1 MQKYKFTEEQMKDR
15 NKSIDTPFNK
25 FDIKI
30 LKYIAKFDEVKFDD
44 IKKFFSKI
52 EGVEYHISKLS
63 KNLLISSG
71 SIKNEHTGALRPNN
85 IYSITSLG
93 KARLQEY
100 KSINREKRWV
110 YFFKSVFIPIIVAI
124 TTTVITTMLLG

>member
-30 LKYIAKFDEVKFDD
+30 LKYIDKFDEIKLDD
-44 IKKFFSKI
+44 INKKFPKI
-52 EGVEYHISKLS
+52 EFIDYHISKLE
-63 KNLLISSG
+63 KALLILSETA
-71 SIKNEHTGALRPNN
+71 KNSTGGIYSTG
-85 IYSITSLG
+85 IYSIKPLG

-100 KSINREKRWV
+100 KSMNREKRWN
-110 YFFKSVFIPIIVAI
+110 YFFKSIFTPIIVAI
-124 TTTVITTMLLG
+124 LTTLITTLLLG